1 METRNRTLNKQ
12 PGLYEPSLERGSCG
26 VGFVASIDGIRSRR
40 ILDEA
45 QTMLER
51 MHHRGAC
58 SCDDDSGDGAGV
70 MTGIPHEFFAD
81 ELKKLNITLPP
92 PRSYATGIFFFD
104 RFNYMKGQEAMNDL
118 VQMCGFE
125 VICWRKPPVNSSSVG
140 KVARESE
147 PLIRQIFILCEGL
160 DDAERHRRLFLLRK
174 QASTSIS
181 RQGVG
186 CYICSLSA
194 DTIVYKG
201 QFTAFQLWKY
211 YSDLQSPL
219 FKTHIAMV
227 HARFSTNTMP
237 NWERAQPYRVL
248 SHNGEVNTL
257 RGNINLMRAREGLMS
272 SEHFGTDFEKLFPVI
287 EENLSDSGTLDC
299 VIEFLL
305 RAGERS
311 LPEVAMTVVPEAW
324 EKDKTMDLDRKA
336 FYNWSA
342 MVMEP
347 WDGPALLTFCDGRY
361 IGAILD
367 RNGLRPARFS
377 ITNENLIYMASEGRL
392 RPGRML
398 LVDTDKRILVRDQQL
413 KLEISRLRP
422 LRKWLRAEVISLES
436 IVKDY
441 QVKYGTLT
449 FEYLLSRELAH
460 VAEEEETIHD
470 DRRLTLFH
478 YTQDTFGILIVP
490 MIRDKKEALGSMG
503 NDAALA
509 CLSEYGPLLY
519 GYFQQMFAQ
528 VTNPPIDPFRE
539 QVVMSLAC
547 PIGPE
552 ENILKPSAAQCRRL
566 FLEQPILSVVEM
578 ESLKKINYKGWKAR
592 LIDTVYPRRHG
603 VTGLLPALDR
613 ICADACIAAM
623 DGYQLIILSDRAVG
637 SDYVPIS
644 SLLAVGAVHQY
655 LIREKLRMKVGLIVE
670 SGEAREIHHFC
681 VLLGFGADAV
691 CPYLVYETL
700 YRLRRMGLLEPPFS
714 DEQIFE
720 NFRDACYRGICK
732 VMAKMGISTLHSYKG
747 AQIFEAVGLGKDVI
761 EKCFTNTVSRLG
773 GANFE
778 VLAEEVLR
786 RHFYAYTRREGD
798 NLALIS
804 EGVYYWREGGEKH
817 LNEPQSIAKLQA
829 AARLNDSKSYEEFV
843 EASNSSNRW
852 CTIRGQL
859 ELKYAPN
866 PLPLDEIEKA
876 ADIVKRFAT
885 GAMSFGSI
893 SYETHTTLAIAMNKI
908 GAKSN
913 TGEGGETSERYLAT
927 DPNKNMR
934 SAIKQLHC
942 LHTLFV
948 VYLFQSFPFLKV
960 ASGRFGVTSAY
971 LANADELQIKLAQGA
986 KPGEGGELPGYKI
999 TNEIATT
1006 RKSTPGVGLISPPP
1020 HHDIYSIEDLSQ
1032 LIYDLKSAN
1041 PKARI
1046 SVKLVSEAGVGIIAA
1061 GVVKCKAEH
1070 VTISGHDGGTGAS
1083 SWTGIKHSGVP
1094 WELGLAETHQVL
1106 VMNDLRS
1113 RVAIQVDG
1121 QLRTGLD
1128 IVIGALLGADEFGMS
1143 TAPLIALGCTMMR
1156 KCHLNTCPVGI
1167 ATQDP
1172 VLRAKFEG
1180 KPEHVINYMFML
1192 AEDVRV
1198 ILSKLGLRSLSE
1210 AVGRT
1215 DLLYARPNFKSKKA
1229 CLLEF
1234 EPILR
1239 YVSLQYPDVDIRASV
1254 IRQKFDLLKRLDYR
1268 VLKDA
1273 SSLLSGTV
1281 DSLHLEYEI
1290 SNTDRA
1296 FGATLSYHISK
1307 QYGEAGLP
1315 GTLHI
1320 KLCGSAGQSFCAF
1333 LASGVTVEL
1342 EGESNDYVGKG
1353 LSGGTIIIYPS
1364 KDCHPSFKSQENI
1377 IVGNA
1382 VLYGATSGKAFI
1394 RGITAERFCVRNS
1407 GANSVVEGVGDHGC
1421 EYMTGGFVVIL
1432 GSVGRNFA
1440 AGMSGGIVYVY
1451 DKKKTFRSVCNLGS
1465 VDLDPVES
1473 AEDKERL
1480 LDLIQEFFD
1489 VTGSE
1494 VAEKLLKKWP
1504 RPMRHFVKVFPKE
1517 YKRVLEELA
1526 SLQMK
1531 KEESPEVIEGEP
1543 GYKEDILQE
1552 LPVSTMQ
1559 EFLRQTSGQ
1568 VVPSPEVSAV
1578 RLNCRGYKSASDSYF
1593 QLQVEREESTE
1604 ASSPSSEDE
1613 NSNYKMPL
1621 RSEIT
1626 VDIENILAALP
1637 TRKKEVLLDKT
1648 RGFIKYPRQKVI
1660 YRPAKER
1667 LEDWNELYDFK
1678 EIRGSLRMQAARCM
1692 DCGVP
1697 FCQGNTGCPLGNIIP
1712 KWNDLVFKNDWKEA
1726 LIQLLQT
1733 NNFPEFT
1740 GRVCPAPCEGACCLA
1755 ISEPAVTIKNIE
1767 CSIIEYAFDKGWVKP
1782 EVPAFRTGKRIAIVG
1797 SGPAGLAAA
1806 AQLNKVGHTVVV
1818 YERSN
1823 RIGGLL
1829 EYGIPSMKLAK
1840 RIIDRR
1846 VQLMEA
1852 EGVRFV
1858 TDIEVGRDIPS
1869 NLLVMENDA
1878 VLLSIGSTKPRD
1890 LNLPGRELRGIHF
1903 AMEFLKSWQMHQ
1915 RGYEV
1920 EWKQLYAK
1928 GKRVLIIGGG
1938 DTATDCLGT
1947 ALRQGAKEVITFEI
1961 LGQPSER
1968 RAKDNPWPQWP
1979 AIYRVDYGHEESK
1992 AIFGS
1997 DPRIYS
2003 ISSTKFLDDGNGHVC
2018 GVTAVQV
2025 QWLRDESGRM
2035 TLKTLPETERTFE
2048 TDLVLLAMGFVG
2060 PEPQLIEQLKL
2071 EKDPRDNIKTPNGRY
2086 CANSS
2091 KLFAAGD
2098 CRRGQSLVVWAI
2110 HEGRQA
2116 AREIDVFLMGKT
2128 SLAGPGGMVAAPL
2141 R

>member
-1 METRNRTLNKQ
+1 METRNCILNKQ
-12 PGLYEPSLERGSCG
+12 PGLYEPSLEKGSCG

-45 QTMLER
+45 QTMLEK

-58 SCDDDSGDGAGV
+58 ACDDDSGDGAGV

-81 ELKKLNITLPP
+81 ELKKVNVILPP
-92 PRSYATGIFFFD
+92 PGSYATGIFFFD

-147 PLIRQIFILCEGL
+147 PLIRQIFILCQGL
-160 DDAERHRRLFLLRK
+160 DDAERQRKLFLLRK

-227 HARFSTNTMP
+227 HARFSTNTTP

-272 SEHFGTDFEKLFPVI
+272 SDLFGADFEKLFPVI
-287 EENLSDSGTLDC
+287 EDRLSDSGTLDC
-299 VIEFLL
+299 VVEFLL

-311 LPEVAMTVVPEAW
+311 LPEVAMTVIPEAW

-377 ITNENLIYMASEGRL
+377 ITNENLIYMASEVGTNVIPANEITKKGRL

-398 LVDTDKRILVRDQQL
+398 LVDTEKRLLVRDQQL

-422 LRKWLRAEVISLES
+422 LRKWLRAEVISLEN

-441 QVKYGTLT
+441 QIKYGTLT
-449 FEYLLSRELAH
+449 YEYLLSRELAH

-566 FLEQPILSVVEM
+566 FLEQPILSVIEM
-578 ESLKKINYKGWKAR
+578 ESIKKVNYKGWKAR

-603 VTGLLPALDR
+603 ITGLLPALDR

-623 DGYQLIILSDRAVG
+623 DGYQLIVLSDRAVSG
-637 SDYVPIS
+637 DYVPIS

-655 LIREKLRMKVGLIVE
+655 LIREKMRMKVGLIVE

-681 VLLGFGADAV
+681 VLLGFGADAI

-700 YRLRRMGLLEPPFS
+700 YRLRRMGLLEPSFS
-714 DEQIFE
+714 DDQIFE

-747 AQIFEAVGLGKDVI
+747 AQIFEAVGLGK
-761 EKCFTNTVSRLG
+761 
-773 GANFE
+773 E
-778 VLAEEVLR
+778 VC
-786 RHFYAYTRREGD
+786 
-798 NLALIS
+798 S
-804 EGVYYWREGGEKH
+804 PKREGGEKH

-829 AARLNDSKSYEEFV
+829 AARLNDWKSYEEFV
-843 EASNSSNRW
+843 EASKYYNRW

-859 ELKYAPN
+859 ELKYSPN
-866 PLPLDEIEKA
+866 PLPLEEIENA
-876 ADIVKRFAT
+876 ADIVKRFVT

-913 TGEGGETSERYLAT
+913 TGEGGETSERYLST
-927 DPNKNMR
+927 DPDKNVR
-934 SAIKQLHC
+934 SAIKQ
-942 LHTLFV
+942 
-948 VYLFQSFPFLKV
+948 V
-960 ASGRFGVTSAY
+960 ASGRFGVNSAY
-971 LANADELQIKLAQGA
+971 LANADELQIKIAQGA
-986 KPGEGGELPGYKI
+986 KPGEGGELPGYKV

-1070 VTISGHDGGTGAS
+1070 ITISGHDGGTGAS

-1143 TAPLIALGCTMMR
+1143 TAPLVALGCTMMR

-1239 YVSLQYPDVDIRASV
+1239 NVSRQYPDVDIRASV
-1254 IRQKFDLLKRLDYR
+1254 LRQNFDLLKRLDYR
-1268 VLKDA
+1268 VIKDA
-1273 SSLLSGTV
+1273 ESVLSGRV
-1281 DSLHLEYEI
+1281 DSLRLEYEI
-1290 SNTDRA
+1290 FNTDRA

-1307 QYGEAGLP
+1307 QYGEDGLP
-1315 GTLHI
+1315 GSLHI

-1333 LASGVTVEL
+1333 LAPGVTVEL

-1353 LSGGTIIIYPS
+1353 LSGGTVIIYPS
-1364 KDCHPSFKSQENI
+1364 SDCHPSFKSQENI

-1382 VLYGATSGKAFI
+1382 VLYGATAGKAFI

-1407 GANSVVEGVGDHGC
+1407 GASAVVEGVGDHGC
-1421 EYMTGGFVVIL
+1421 EYMTGGVVAVL

-1440 AGMSGGIVYVY
+1440 AGMSGGIVYAY
-1451 DKKKTFRSVCNLGS
+1451 DKKNTFRSVCNLGS

-1473 AEDKERL
+1473 TEDLEQL
-1480 LDLIQEFFD
+1480 LELIQEFFD
-1489 VTGSE
+1489 LTGSE

-1504 RPMRHFVKVFPKE
+1504 RPARHFVKVFPKE

-1526 SLQMK
+1526 SIKMK

-1552 LPVSTMQ
+1552 LPISTMQ
-1559 EFLRQTSGQ
+1559 EFLRQTSNQ
-1568 VVPSPEVSAV
+1568 VFPSPEVSS
-1578 RLNCRGYKSASDSYF
+1578 L
-1593 QLQVEREESTE
+1593 QLEREESVDIST
-1604 ASSPSSEDE
+1604 PSSEDE
-1613 NSNYKMPL
+1613 NSNYKFTL
-1621 RSEIT
+1621 RNQVT

-1637 TRKKEVLLDKT
+1637 LRKKDIELDKT

-1660 YRPAKER
+1660 YRPTKER
-1667 LEDWNELYDFK
+1667 LDDWDELYDFK
-1678 EIRGSLRMQAARCM
+1678 EIRSSLRMQAARCM

-1712 KWNDLVFKNDWKEA
+1712 KWNDLVFKNNWKEA

-1823 RIGGLL
+1823 RVGGLL
-1829 EYGIPSMKLAK
+1829 EYGIPSMKLSK

-1858 TDIEVGRDIPS
+1858 TDIEVGKDIPS

-1878 VLLSIGSTKPRD
+1878 VLLAIGSTKPRD
-1890 LNLPGRELRGIHF
+1890 LSAPGRTLGGIHF
-1903 AMEFLKSWQMHQ
+1903 AMEFLKTWQMHQ
-1915 RGYEV
+1915 RGYDV
-1920 EWKQLYAK
+1920 DWKRLHAK

-1947 ALRQGAKEVITFEI
+1947 CLRQGAKAVITFEI
-1961 LGQPSER
+1961 LDRPPDR
-1968 RAKDNPWPQWP
+1968 RAEDNPWPQWP
-1979 AIYRVDYGHEESK
+1979 AVFRVDYGHEESK
-1992 AIFGS
+1992 AMLGS
-1997 DPRIYS
+1997 DPRIFS
-2003 ISSTKFLDDGNGHVC
+2003 ISSTKFLDDGTGHVC
-2018 GVTAVQV
+2018 GVKAVQV
-2025 QWLRDESGRM
+2025 QWSSDDTGRK
-2035 TLKTLPETERTFE
+2035 TLKMLPETEKTFE
-2048 TDLVLLAMGFVG
+2048 TDMVLFAMGFYG
-2060 PEPQLIEQLKL
+2060 PESELIEQLKL
-2071 EKDPRDNIKTPNGRY
+2071 EVDPRDNIKTPSGGY
-2086 CANSS
+2086 CTSS
-2091 KLFAAGD
+2091 PKLFAAGD
-2098 CRRGQSLVVWAI
+2098 CRRGQSLIVWAI

-2128 SLAGPGGMVAAPL
+2128 SLAGPGGMVGAPMC
-2141 R
+2141 